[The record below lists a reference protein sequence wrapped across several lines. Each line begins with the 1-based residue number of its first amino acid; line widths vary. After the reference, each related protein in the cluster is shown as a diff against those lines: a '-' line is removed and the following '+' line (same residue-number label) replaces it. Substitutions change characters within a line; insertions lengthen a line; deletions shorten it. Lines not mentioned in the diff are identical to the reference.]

1 MSQKNDGKQED
12 MNISNKVTNLIL
24 KKKKINKR
32 NTKTEHSSF
41 PFPFE
46 IWYRS
51 SAMIAEK

>member
-24 KKKKINKR
+24 KKKINKR